1 MDMGVICGVGLAAV
15 FLVPCTVPDTAPP
28 AAYDVQSVTKN
39 KAVRSAPRAY
49 SPAGNPGWDVYVKG
63 AYVGS
68 DPDPRIRWTLEK
80 EARGGY
86 GTKN

>member
-1 MDMGVICGVGLAAV
+1 MGVICGAGLVAV
-15 FLVPCTVPDTAPP
+15 FLVPCTVPDTAPLP
-28 AAYDVQSVTKN
+28 TYGVQSMTKKKV
-39 KAVRSAPRAY
+39 KAARFAPRVY
-49 SPAGNPGWDVYVKG
+49 SPAGHPEWDVYVEG